1 MNFITRQ
8 VMALLL
14 SAVAV
19 LFVGVVGAKAEIH
32 DNSIGLRLSEGTLF
46 GVELDYQ
53 KKVSEINRLEL
64 GLSYGYEGE
73 RYLSISYGISWVGAV
88 GFFQW
93 HWDIK
98 EAKGVSWYVGP
109 GVDLGFWTFSYDL
122 GLPSYYY
129 SSSRYSDSRF
139 YMYLGGEIGIEYD
152 LNVSKSPVLLSLDV
166 RPMLGILHSHDGSC
180 SVGLSVR
187 YTF

>member
-1 MNFITRQ
+1 MKSIVR
-8 VMALLL
+8 MLML

-19 LFVGVVGAKAEIH
+19 LFVVVVGAKAEIH

-64 GLSYGYEGE
+64 GASYNYDSRHSGTVYGG
-73 RYLSISYGISWVGAV
+73 SYGISYIGAV
-88 GFFQW
+88 GFYQW

-98 EAKGVSWYVGP
+98 DAKGLSWYVGP
-109 GVDLGFWTFSYDL
+109 GAGLGFWTFSYDINIL
-122 GLPSYYY
+122 GYRD
-129 SSSRYSDSRF
+129 RYSDSEF
-139 YMYLGGEIGIEYD
+139 YMNIAGEVGIEYD
-152 LNVSKSPVLLSLDV
+152 LNVSQTPILLSLDV
-166 RPMLGILHSHDGSC
+166 RPIIGLVHYEDISFN
-180 SVGLSVR
+180 VGLSVR